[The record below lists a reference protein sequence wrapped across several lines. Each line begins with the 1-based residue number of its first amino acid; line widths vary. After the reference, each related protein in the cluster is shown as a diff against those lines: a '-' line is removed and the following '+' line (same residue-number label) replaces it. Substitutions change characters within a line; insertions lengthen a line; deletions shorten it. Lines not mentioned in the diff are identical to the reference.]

1 MHRLFFVL
9 ALLTGFVGLAHQDQV
24 DPLKLDSFK
33 RAMESS
39 HRQMELWQD
48 SFNRKQDSIYGVA
61 ISHAGVNQNSTN
73 LLKVVTK
80 NPTSRDETKL
90 QRAYLIVGIGVVLFV
105 LLAVLISR
113 RRKGH
118 FTL

>member
-9 ALLTGFVGLAHQDQV
+9 VLLTGLVGLAQQDQV

-33 RAMESS
+33 RSMESS

-48 SFNRKQDSIYGVA
+48 SFNRQQDSIYEA
-61 ISHAGVNQNSTN
+61 ALSNAGVNQNSTN
-73 LLKVVTK
+73 LLKVLTK
-80 NPTSRDETKL
+80 DPSRDETRL

-113 RRKGH
+113 RKKGH